1 MKRILTL
8 FAAAAV
14 LVGCASETAPA
25 IVGSASVLN
34 SPDGKLELSFGLSSD
49 GTPVYELRREGRDIV
64 LPSTLGYELRG
75 KFEKVNLADK
85 SSKVYGAPMGLHSG
99 FSIVDVTRNSVD
111 ETWEP
116 VWGEESRIRNCC
128 NEMVVTLVQ
137 GDVEVAEN
145 GGGKKWNFS
154 TYENNAKNILMT
166 LRFRLYDDGLG
177 FRYEF
182 PQQKELTY
190 FTVKEELTQFRMAG
204 DHKALWIPGDYDT
217 QEYSYT
223 ESRLSEVPELMD
235 QAADFN
241 ASQMLSSPSGVQT
254 PVQMKTDDG
263 LYINIHEAQVV
274 NYPTTNL
281 DVDVKTNTLTTRLTP
296 DAEGW
301 KGRLQTPCRSPWRT
315 VMVVDDARE
324 VLESRLILNLNDP
337 CAIEDVSWIHPTKYM
352 GVWWEMITGKSSWSY
367 TDDFPAVELGV
378 SDYSKARPHGRHG
391 ANNANV
397 RRYIDFAAENGFDG
411 LLIEGWNEGWEDWYG
426 CQKESVFDFVTPYP
440 DFDIAAL
447 NEYAHSKG
455 IRLIMHHET
464 SSSTVNYE
472 RHIDEAFA
480 LMNKYGYD
488 AVKTGYVGDIIP
500 FGEHHYSQ
508 PLINHYN
515 YVVNKAAECRIMVN
529 AHEAVRP
536 TGLCR
541 TWPNMIGNESARGTE
556 FKGVVQPKHVTVLP
570 FTRLQGGPMDFTP
583 GIFEMNM
590 GSFVP
595 GSTEVVHSTLC
606 KQLAL
611 YVTMYS
617 PLQMAAD
624 LPENYAAHMDAFQ
637 FIKDVAVDW
646 EQSRYLLAE
655 PGDYI
660 VVARQAKKSTLDK
673 AAKGVAALKDGKK
686 NYVNGAT
693 RFCMTDVNG
702 CPASDKDV
710 WFIGG
715 VTDENRREVE
725 FPLDFL
731 KPSSRY
737 EAMIYADAPDADG
750 VNISAE
756 GGTESAERYT
766 IEKRIVDSTTL
777 MKMTMAPSGGF
788 AVSLKEI

>member
-1 MKRILTL
+1 MKRLLTL

-14 LVGCASETAPA
+14 VVGCASEKAPEMS
-25 IVGSASVLN
+25 GEQHLLN
-34 SPDGKLELSFGLSSD
+34 SPDGQLELCFGLTAD
-49 GTPVYELRREGRDIV
+49 GTPVYSLKRDGRDVV

-75 KFEKVNLADK
+75 KFEKVSRADK
-85 SSKVYGAPMGLHSG
+85 SDKIYGTPVDLHSG
-99 FSIVDVTRNSVD
+99 FSVIDVTRDSLD
-111 ETWEP
+111 EIWDP
-116 VWGEESRIRNCC
+116 VWGEESHIRNRC
-128 NEMVVTLVQ
+128 NEMAVTLVQ
-137 GDVEVAEN
+137 GDPEAAEN
-145 GGGKKWNFS
+145 GGQKKWNFS
-154 TYENNAKNILMT
+154 TYENDAKNILMT

-190 FTVKEELTQFRMAG
+190 FTVKEELTQFRMAA

-223 ESRLSEVPELMD
+223 ESRLSEVPSLID
-235 QAADFN
+235 AASDFN
-241 ASQMLSSPSGVQT
+241 ASQMLFSDTGVQT
-254 PVQMKTDDG
+254 PIQMKTDDG

-281 DVDVKTNTLTTRLTP
+281 NLDVNTKTFTTWLTP

-301 KGRLQTPCRSPWRT
+301 KGRLQTPCKSPWRT
-315 VMVVDDARE
+315 VMVVNDARKI
-324 VLESRLILNLNDP
+324 LESRLILNLNDP
-337 CAIEDVSWIHPTKYM
+337 CAIKDVSWIHPTKYM

-378 SDYSKARPHGRHG
+378 SDYSKAVPHGRHG

-426 CQKESVFDFVTPYP
+426 CQKDAVFDFVTPYP

-472 RHIDEAFA
+472 RHLDDAFA
-480 LMNKYGYD
+480 LMNRYGYD

-515 YVVNKAAECRIMVN
+515 YVIRKAAERRIMVN

-536 TGLCR
+536 TGLYR

-556 FKGVVQPKHVTVLP
+556 FKGSVQPKHVTVLP

-590 GSFVP
+590 GKLTP
-595 GSTEVVHSTLC
+595 GSTEIVHSTIC

-673 AAKGVAALKDGKK
+673 AAKGVAALKDGKGD
-686 NYVNGAT
+686 YINGAT
-693 RFCMTDVNG
+693 RFCMTDVKG
-702 CPASDKDV
+702 RPAADKDV
-710 WFIGG
+710 WFVGG

-725 FPLDFL
+725 FCLDFL
-731 KPSSRY
+731 KPGVRY
-737 EAMIYADAPDADG
+737 EATVYSDAPDADG
-750 VNISAE
+750 VNISAQ
-756 GGTESAERYT
+756 GGTESAERYV
-766 IEKRIVDSTTL
+766 IEKKTVDSATVMNL
-777 MKMTMAPSGGF
+777 TMAPSGGL
-788 AVSLKEI
+788 AISLKEI